1 MTEDSLLK
9 IMQNKMVGDNLEI
22 NKLMKSAERV
32 NVNFPSHYKNSF
44 KSNLLLKAK
53 QQQFVVGFSRSIEVN
68 GDNGDLLHGKQMGKQ
83 QKQ

>member
-1 MTEDSLLK
+1 MSRRTKIKMTEDSLLK

-53 QQQFVVGFSRSIEVN
+53 
-68 GDNGDLLHGKQMGKQ
+68 
-83 QKQ
+83 